1 MRFHRTSG
9 LLQCANSSCH
19 YVTLG
24 ATQEKRTILVGVVFK
39 HRHDI
44 DKALEWVEQEN
55 RCKFWRFCRRHRV
68 VAAEARPGMFLNW
81 PWVDDSHGALND
93 GSPSP

>member
-1 MRFHRTSG
+1 MVLTGLDRFRKRKVRYHRTSV

-55 RCKFWRFCRRHRV
+55 RCKFWRFCRRRSLS
-68 VAAEARPGMFLNW
+68 ARASS
-81 PWVDDSHGALND
+81 VI
-93 GSPSP
+93 